1 MIRNFVFGLLLL
13 AVAGGWMEHYR
24 LMLRE
29 EERLKSNLEA
39 MGDSICYYR
48 SSLDEQVASV
58 AALRLR
64 CGEVERLREEDL
76 RTIHSLGLRL
86 KRTEALAR
94 QVAQTRIE
102 VEVPLYDTV
111 ILRDTVRLLRWCDQW
126 VRVEGELY
134 ADSLSCRVE
143 SVDTLVQIVHRVPRR
158 FLFFRWGTKA
168 IRQEI
173 ISKNPHTHIV
183 YSEYLK
189 LER

>member
-1 MIRNFVFGLLLL
+1 
-13 AVAGGWMEHYR
+13 MEHYR

-39 MGDSICYYR
+39 MGDSIGYYR

-64 CGEVERLREEDL
+64 CKEAERLREEDL

-102 VEVPLYDTV
+102 VEVPIHDTV
-111 ILRDTVRLLRWCDQW
+111 ILRDTVRLFRWRDQW
-126 VRVEGELY
+126 VAVEGELY
-134 ADSLSCRVE
+134 ADSLACRVE
-143 SVDTLVQIVHRVPRR
+143 SVDTLVQVVHRVPRR

-173 ISKNPHTHIV
+173 ISKNPHTQIV

-189 LER
+189 FER